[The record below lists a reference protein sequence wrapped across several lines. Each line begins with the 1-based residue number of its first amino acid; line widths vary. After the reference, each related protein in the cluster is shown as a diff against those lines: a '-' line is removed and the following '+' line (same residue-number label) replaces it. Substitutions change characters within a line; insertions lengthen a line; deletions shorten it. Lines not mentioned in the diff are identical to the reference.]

1 MAGFIDRYIQNPILQ
16 TISNNIKKLSSLGV
30 KYEDMVVR
38 NSRAIGITEAMFAS
52 EGPLPEDL
60 LYTLG
65 YADIGNK
72 KYIPYFDKDLQS
84 KRDFLRK
91 FSMNGEIEFI
101 LDTIA
106 DESIVYDT
114 KKYFCRP
121 EIGGLGV
128 HLKEDK
134 RVEINEYVNTAFY
147 KIYNAFR
154 FDDEISAWQLFRQF
168 LIDGFLSFEIIYD
181 DDGKNII
188 GFKELDYVSLRP
200 GLELNDDGKYISVWT
215 QYPDDSKIQ
224 RKLYDSQLI
233 FISYAKGS
241 FISRTS
247 YAERLIRSFNLLR
260 VMENTR
266 LIWNIMNATFRLKM
280 IVPIGSKSRQK
291 AQESLNEL
299 VSRYK
304 EDVNI
309 DFDSGEL
316 LINGRP
322 SMQFYKNYM
331 FPSKGGEH
339 ADIETVAGDGP
350 DLSDDAI
357 VQYFYTK
364 LKVDS
369 KIPFTR
375 FDREG
380 NGGQISIGAEG
391 LDREEIRFYK
401 FINRLRSIF
410 QEIMIKPLWLQ
421 LCSNYP
427 EIADDELIKS
437 NISIKYNKD
446 NIFEE
451 LKEFEATQKKLEF
464 INTLKDYTESDGS
477 TPFFD
482 PEFLVNRYLGFRPED
497 LEENQRYIKKN
508 KESKKKDDD
517 DGGGGLDLNF

>member
-1 MAGFIDRYIQNPILQ
+1 MAGFIDRYLDSPVLQ
-16 TISNNIKKLSSLGV
+16 TVSSNIKKLSTLGI
-30 KYEDMVVR
+30 KYDDMVVK
-38 NSRAIGITEAMFAS
+38 NSRAIGVTEAMFAS
-52 EGPLPEDL
+52 EGPLPEDM

-72 KYIPYFDKDLQS
+72 KYIPYFDKDLQA
-84 KRDFLRK
+84 KKDFLRK

-114 KKYFCRP
+114 KNFFCRP
-121 EIGGLGV
+121 DTSGLIS
-128 HLKEDK
+128 HLAEDK
-134 RVEINEYVNTAFY
+134 REKISDYINIAFY
-147 KIYNAFR
+147 QIYNAFR
-154 FDDEISAWQLFRQF
+154 FSDEISAWQLFRQF

-181 DDGKNII
+181 EKGKNII
-188 GFKELDYVSLRP
+188 GFKELDFVSLRP
-200 GLELNDDGKYISVWT
+200 GLEMDDNGTYINVWT
-215 QYPDDSKIQ
+215 QYPDDIRLQ

-247 YAERLIRSFNLLR
+247 YTERLIRSFNLLR

-304 EDVNI
+304 EDINI

-339 ADIETVAGDGP
+339 ADIETIAGDGP
-350 DLSDDAI
+350 DLTDDKI

-401 FINRLRSIF
+401 FINRIRSIF
-410 QEIMIKPLWLQ
+410 QEIMVKPLWLQ
-421 LCSNYP
+421 VCSKFP
-427 EIADDELIKS
+427 ELSDDELIKS
-437 NISIKYNKD
+437 NITIKYNKD

-451 LKEFEATQKKLEF
+451 IKEFEAIQKRLDHV
-464 INTLKDYTESDGS
+464 NSLKDYTESDGS

-482 PEFLVNRYLGFRPED
+482 PEFLVHRYLGFTKED
-497 LEENQRYIKKN
+497 LDENQRYIEKN
-508 KESKKKDDD
+508 KKKDDS
-517 DGGGGLDLNF
+517 GGGGLDLDL